1 MGVFH
6 SGMNHW
12 QRQWLSDRLHKK
24 NDDLPMARITIEKPL
39 KPKRQATKAKKTS
52 KNPLKG
58 SAEA

>member
-1 MGVFH
+1 MGLFH

-24 NDDLPMARITIEKPL
+24 NDDQPIERIPTEKPPR
-39 KPKRQATKAKKTS
+39 PKRQTTKAKKAS

-58 SAEA
+58 SAES